1 MIPDVKRN
9 FCLDTVN
16 LRYFRAKNHAAHA
29 GQGSGA
35 AEQVAAVQLKLGG
48 DRAWQVFAKIHSLA
62 PGYVAVHC
70 ASTIAQCAGGAVSD
84 AVTENLPG
92 EEAALR

>member
-1 MIPDVKRN
+1 MTSDVKRN

-29 GQGSGA
+29 GHGSGA
-35 AEQVAAVQLKLGG
+35 AELGGRSPPKARG
-48 DRAWQVFAKIHSLA
+48 DRAWQLFEKIHSLA
-62 PGYVAVHC
+62 PGYVAVHR
-70 ASTIAQCAGGAVSD
+70 ASTIAQSAGGAVSD

-92 EEAALR
+92 REAALR